1 MAGIRL
7 VYYGYSAQLR
17 PAWTVSLLLA
27 FNQVHIWRINLAQQD
42 DEIQRCRRVLSA
54 DELDRADRFYFERH
68 RRRFTVARAAMR
80 HILSRYA
87 GIDAPGLRFSYGQKG
102 KPALAGGLEQSGIEF
117 NLSHSS
123 ERALLAVARGLR
135 LGVDIEWIKPDFATD
150 EIAERFFSATEVD
163 CLRSLPAGQRA
174 EAFFSCWT
182 RKEAYIKALGEGL
195 SVPLDSF
202 AVAFAPGTAAAL
214 LHVKVNPAE
223 VERWSM
229 YNIAVTDGYKAA
241 LVAEGKG
248 HHLEEMDWP

>member
-1 MAGIRL
+1 M
-7 VYYGYSAQLR
+7 
-17 PAWTVSLLLA
+17 LA
-27 FNQVHIWRINLAQQD
+27 LNEVHIWQIDLAKQE

-54 DELDRADRFYFERH
+54 DEIERADRFYFERD

-80 HILSRYA
+80 GILSRYA
-87 GIDAPGLRFSYGQKG
+87 GVDAADLRFSYGPKG

-117 NLSHSS
+117 NLSHSA
-123 ERALLAVARGLR
+123 ERALLAVARGME
-135 LGVDIEWIKPDFATD
+135 LGVDIEWIKADFATD
-150 EIAERFFSATEVD
+150 EIAERFFSATEVQ
-163 CLRSLPAGQRA
+163 CLRSLPAGRRA

-214 LHVKVNPAE
+214 LHVKVDPAE

-229 YNIAVTDGYKAA
+229 YNIEVTEGYKAA
-241 LVAEGKG
+241 LVVEGKG
-248 HHLEEMDWP
+248 HRLEEMDWP